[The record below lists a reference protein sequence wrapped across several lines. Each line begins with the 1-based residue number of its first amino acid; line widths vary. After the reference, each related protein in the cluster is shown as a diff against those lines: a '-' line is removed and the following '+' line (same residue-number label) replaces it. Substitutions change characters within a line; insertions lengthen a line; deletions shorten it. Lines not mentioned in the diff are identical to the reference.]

1 MGYEPVSVHGAS
13 STYKPRQRA
22 RPLRRGAEDELIS
35 AAAAPKASPKPGT
48 PLSALPESPGTI
60 SPRSQDMRSSS
71 SVLTL
76 SPPEPLRSPPHYH
89 PLHVFNPA
97 PGLVAFK
104 RPLSYSEIDMEYH
117 LCPLPKYP
125 NQLEAVRSS
134 IPMTTQRKFLS
145 REEII
150 PGIMSWRKFPPASRA
165 ALSAAAPAPNTGM
178 LRWCDPFCVDLLPTE
193 APPILSGL
201 LEEDKENIVTKEV
214 DEEEGS
220 VSLTP
225 NMMKAEFTLIETAP
239 GDLRSDET
247 GEQKPVLS
255 FTAASPRP
263 VTRDFREQ
271 QPELRFQA
279 QSNELGD
286 KVRSRL
292 VQMKHLS
299 HNPLLILH

>member
-1 MGYEPVSVHGAS
+1 MYVGKTH
-13 STYKPRQRA
+13 
-22 RPLRRGAEDELIS
+22 RPLKTRILEHIG
-35 AAAAPKASPKPGT
+35 
-48 PLSALPESPGTI
+48 
-60 SPRSQDMRSSS
+60 
-71 SVLTL
+71 SVRNATDTTVA
-76 SPPEPLRSPPHYH
+76 R
-89 PLHVFNPA
+89 HVIEQHKGDTKNPA

-225 NMMKAEFTLIETAP
+225 NMLKAEFTLIQTAP
-239 GDLRSDET
+239 GDLRRYVSKLLNVTQDCVTFSGDET

-263 VTRDFREQ
+263 VTR
-271 QPELRFQA
+271 
-279 QSNELGD
+279 
-286 KVRSRL
+286 
-292 VQMKHLS
+292 
-299 HNPLLILH
+299 